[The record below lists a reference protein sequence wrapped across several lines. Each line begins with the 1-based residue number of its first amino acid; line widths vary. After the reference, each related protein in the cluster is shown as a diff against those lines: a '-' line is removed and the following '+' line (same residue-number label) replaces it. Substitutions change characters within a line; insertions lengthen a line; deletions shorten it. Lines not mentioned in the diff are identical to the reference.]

1 LGSNRPVFDWL
12 DSQTESFETIRI
24 TSAKSSAKGK
34 DSFKPFYS
42 LIRSF
47 EMTEKEMITK
57 VVIETLAPLGVIRI
71 AFFGS
76 FVRQDFNPQSDI
88 DILVWLPSL
97 GKRKTIGL
105 RWFSLDQEIEKK
117 IGRTV
122 DIVTESSL
130 NKFLREQIKKD
141 IEIIY
146 EKAG

>member
-1 LGSNRPVFDWL
+1 
-12 DSQTESFETIRI
+12 
-24 TSAKSSAKGK
+24 
-34 DSFKPFYS
+34 
-42 LIRSF
+42 
-47 EMTEKEMITK
+47 MTEKEMITK

-76 FVRQDFNPQSDI
+76 FVRQDFGPQSDV